1 MTYDSSSIRKLRDAM
16 FAFAVA
22 TPVGTI
28 EALRAGMEA
37 ISQANPPAADL
48 AVEPIELDGV
58 AAVAI
63 TAPGASKDRVI
74 YHFHGGG
81 WVAGSPA
88 SHLGMLGE
96 LSRAAKSQ
104 VIVLD
109 HSKAPEHPF
118 PASYDESI
126 RGYEAVRAL
135 GKPFAVTGD
144 SSGGGMVLNVLAYAS
159 SKGHKDARAALLISP
174 WADLTL
180 TLPSL
185 TQLADRDPM
194 VNASAM
200 REMVEAYAG
209 NHDLK
214 DPRISPVFADM
225 HGFPPLLIHVGSDEV
240 LLDDALEI
248 DRKVR
253 AAGGESHLEVWPEML
268 HVWHIQTGSL
278 PQAHDALQR
287 AGEFL
292 IGHLEK

>member
-1 MTYDSSSIRKLRDAM
+1 MTYDSSSVRKLRDAM
-16 FAFAVA
+16 FAFNIAH
-22 TPVGTI
+22 PVQTI
-28 EALRAGMEA
+28 ETLRVGMEA

-48 AVEPIELDGV
+48 TVEPTELGGV

-74 YHFHGGG
+74 YHLHGGG

-109 HSKAPEHPF
+109 HSWAPEHPF
-118 PASYDESI
+118 PTSYDESI

-144 SSGGGMVLNVLAYAS
+144 SSGGGMALNVLAYAS
-159 SKGHKDARAALLISP
+159 SKGHKDARAALLLSP
-174 WADLTL
+174 WANLTL

-194 VNASAM
+194 VNVNAM
-200 REMVEAYAG
+200 REMVEALRG
-209 NHDLK
+209 Q
-214 DPRISPVFADM
+214 P
-225 HGFPPLLIHVGSDEV
+225 
-240 LLDDALEI
+240 
-248 DRKVR
+248 
-253 AAGGESHLEVWPEML
+253 
-268 HVWHIQTGSL
+268 
-278 PQAHDALQR
+278 
-287 AGEFL
+287 
-292 IGHLEK
+292 